1 MDWSGWASVGKAI
14 LSFAPTV
21 GSALLGPPGAMAGT
35 AVKAIAKA
43 LGEDEKTITPAKVL
57 TRLQEQPEDTTRAI
71 TQADLEYER
80 ELTRRLDIVNRT
92 MRVEAKSE
100 HWPQYSWR
108 PFCGFLW
115 PLAVLGIY
123 VVLPLAGKT
132 VPEVPQWIW
141 LGWASILGVSAWHR
155 GRQKRA
161 QAGDVEGVL
170 GSVIKAIR
178 G

>member
-1 MDWSGWASVGKAI
+1 M
-14 LSFAPTV
+14 
-21 GSALLGPPGAMAGT
+21 
-35 AVKAIAKA
+35 AKA
-43 LGEDEKTITPAKVL
+43 LGDDETGITPEKVL
-57 TRLQEQPEDTTRAI
+57 SKLRTEPEETARAI

-80 ELTRRLDIVNRT
+80 ELTKRLDIVNRT

-123 VVLPLAGKT
+123 VILPLAEKT
-132 VPEVPQWIW
+132 VPNVPQWIW

-155 GRQKRA
+155 GREKRV

>member
-1 MDWSGWASVGKAI
+1 MDWKAVGKAI
-14 LSFAPTV
+14 MGFAPAI
-21 GSALLGPPGAMAGT
+21 GGALLGPPGAAAGA
-35 AVKAIAKA
+35 AVSALARS
-43 LGEDEKTITPAKVL
+43 LGEDEAEITPTKVL
-57 TRLQEQPEDTTRAI
+57 TRLQEQPEDTTARI
-71 TQADLEYER
+71 TLADLEYER

-108 PFCGFLW
+108 PWCGFLW

-155 GRQKRA
+155 GREKRV
-161 QAGDVEGVL
+161 QAGDVKGMLEGLVE
-170 GSVIKAIR
+170 AIR
-178 G
+178 R

>member
-1 MDWSGWASVGKAI
+1 MDWKDVGRSI
-14 LSFAPTV
+14 LSFAPAI
-21 GSALLGPPGAMAGT
+21 GGALLGPPGAAMGAGVS
-35 AVKAIAKA
+35 ALAKA
-43 LGEDEKTITPAKVL
+43 LGDDESNITPEKVL
-57 TRLQEQPEDTTRAI
+57 SKLRTEPEETARALTR
-71 TQADLEYER
+71 ADLEYER

-92 MRVEAKSE
+92 MQAEAKSE

-115 PLAVLGIY
+115 PVAVLGIY
-123 VVLPLAGKT
+123 VLLPLAGKT

-155 GRQKRA
+155 GREKRA

-170 GSVIKAIR
+170 GSVIRAIR